1 MKKLIR
7 LIGLL
12 MIASAMMLAGCKS
25 NPDDKEK
32 LPGRWTSSVTYLD
45 TEALSSLYTKSGAKF
60 VYTKSSYKD
69 NEDPG
74 SATSFNYSFNYATS
88 SDQPIYTGF
97 KANASSSPDS
107 SIYGFTFNMNY
118 DFDKGVWSYYALF
131 IQENTFN
138 VSEVLNGGENKGGTS
153 RDVVDWQSWSS
164 IKPAAE
170 GNEVIVFTDEEGNII
185 IRFNDEENAGII
197 RNPVLKK
204 GMCGVIGT
212 ITYNEFKSKTEIKS
226 TYDFKEFQY

>member
-1 MKKLIR
+1 MKKLTR

-12 MIASAMMLAGCKS
+12 MIAGAMMLAGCKS
-25 NPDDKEK
+25 NPDDKSR
-32 LPGRWTSSVTYLD
+32 RWTSSVTYLD
-45 TEALSSLYTKSGAKF
+45 TEYLSSLYTKSGAKF

-69 NEDPG
+69 DEDPG
-74 SATSFNYSFNYATS
+74 SESSFSYGFNYVTS

-118 DFDKGVWSYYALF
+118 DFNKRVWSYYALF
-131 IQENTFN
+131 IQEDTFK
-138 VSEVLNGGENKGGTS
+138 VSEVLNGDTS
-153 RDVVDWQSWSS
+153 RDVVKCKSWSS

-226 TYDFKEFQY
+226 TYDFKKFQY